1 MSLFYDEN
9 KHLYSGLPS
18 GRLVFL
24 KVYIICER
32 RRERLSI
39 PSSATD
45 VPAEATLV
53 APVTCV
59 ITANYLTFLFEQFN
73 QFGIGETGLSLLL
86 EGKRAF
92 ISGGTRGIGAALCE
106 IFAREGADIAFNYH
120 ASDELA
126 AEMKAKVEALGRQCL
141 PFKVSV
147 TDRVGMKRVARE
159 IHEEWDSID
168 ILVNNAAVNKADNF
182 ATTTDRSWDWV
193 VDTNVGSLF
202 AVTKPF
208 YKQMIRQRKG
218 TILNITSIGAIRA
231 LPTAV
236 HYATSKAAMIGFTKC
251 LSREAANFGIT
262 VNAIA
267 AGIFDTDLGNTLPE
281 RLLAAHE
288 NWVSLRRLGQPSELA
303 EFAAFIVSDRNS
315 YMNGEI
321 ITVDG
326 GTIT

>member
-1 MSLFYDEN
+1 M
-9 KHLYSGLPS
+9 
-18 GRLVFL
+18 
-24 KVYIICER
+24 
-32 RRERLSI
+32 
-39 PSSATD
+39 
-45 VPAEATLV
+45 
-53 APVTCV
+53 
-59 ITANYLTFLFEQFN
+59 
-73 QFGIGETGLSLLL
+73 SLLL

-106 IFAREGADIAFNYH
+106 IFAREGADVAFNYQS
-120 ASDELA
+120 SDELA
-126 AEMKAKVEALGRQCL
+126 DQMKKKIESFGRKALG
-141 PFKVSV
+141 FKVSV
-147 TDRVGMKRVARE
+147 TDRFGMKHIARE
-159 IHEEWDSID
+159 IKDAWGAIN

-193 VDTNVGSLF
+193 VDTNVNSLF
-202 AVTKPF
+202 SVTKPF
-208 YKQMIRQRKG
+208 YKQMIRERAG

-231 LPTAV
+231 LPTSV

-281 RLLAAHE
+281 KLLAAHE
-288 NWVSLRRLGQPSELA
+288 NWVSLRRLGHPNELA